1 MKYAIIDVVN
11 GTFKVRTEHGENKQA
26 ALVAFHDR
34 CKVLWNAPDVITAM
48 VKLVDENLD
57 TVDGKMEYITH
68 TPAPAVEVPAEEPE
82 VSEASEDDGEDEPA

>member
-1 MKYAIIDVVN
+1 MRYSIIDVVN
-11 GTFKVRTEHGENKQA
+11 GTFNVRSEHGENKQA

-68 TPAPAVEVPAEEPE
+68 TLAPAVAVETPAEE
-82 VSEASEDDGEDEPA
+82 SEEDTEEEPA